1 MCANIAEKLSETKSK
16 FLLFCETDSDR
27 YEMDDQWRCRCI
39 LTWNGAWK
47 ELRRK
52 KVIFE
57 PQSNDKI
64 QRNRTLETFNHS
76 HYHLNLGMTNT
87 PMWTRG
93 FECCICFF
101 SYLFKLNFV
110 IMKDLDIMQIQ
121 FSFKIIRAW

>member
-52 KVIFE
+52 KGIFE

-64 QRNRTLETFNHS
+64 QRNTTLETFNHS